1 MFRKTL
7 IATVAIT
14 GIMSTASVFAE
25 AIPVPNDFGGGT
37 MYLHG
42 KVIDSPCS
50 IDSKHS
56 DMDVDLG
63 QASLKHLN
71 AVAGNGGKL
80 EPIVIQL
87 DDCAFEAGTSGD
99 SAKLGLLSKVDV
111 TFDGFTSSD
120 AKNGLVNNTAPGDMA
135 KNVAIKLLR
144 DATTPFDL
152 TSGATSVG
160 TQLVPGNGNQL
171 TLYAQMV
178 STSTSATKGAVSA
191 HINYKLKYF

>member
-7 IATVAIT
+7 IATVTVA
-14 GIMSTASVFAE
+14 GIMSTASVFADP
-25 AIPVPNDFGGGT
+25 IPVPNDFGGGT

-42 KVIDSPCS
+42 KVIDAPCS
-50 IDSKHS
+50 IDSKNS
-56 DMDVDLG
+56 ALDVDLG
-63 QASLKHLN
+63 QVSLKHLN
-71 AVAGNGGKL
+71 EAIGNGGKL

-87 DDCAFEAGTSGD
+87 DDCAFESGGTQD
-99 SAKLGLLSKVDV
+99 KLGLLSKVDV
-111 TFDGFTSSD
+111 TFDGFTTPN

-135 KNVAIKLLR
+135 KDVAIKLLR
-144 DATTPFDL
+144 NATTSFDL
-152 TSGATSVG
+152 TPGATSVG

-178 STSTSATKGAVSA
+178 STSTTATKGAVSA